1 MAKHGGGGPQYSQS
15 TKDKLAE
22 APSLNQACC
31 FVGDTKILMKDGSSV
46 AIRDIQI
53 GDRLK
58 LGGRVLG
65 VYNFWTRE
73 NLYRVGDVTVS
84 GSHLY
89 YGLAEDSLQWIEC
102 RACDVPGAVK
112 IKPDKDQ
119 PYNQLW
125 CLLTSTHKIQIG
137 NTVWADFMERSDV
150 HHISR
155 LKTAVNNY
163 YGLPS
168 NTNMKRDYYVSGWKA
183 DTPIVSFNTSTE
195 LWTQT
200 TLSSLELGDIILDLE
215 GVEIHC
221 Y

>member
-1 MAKHGGGGPQYSQS
+1 MVFLQSFLYAMYSGVLAMESLAKGPIGSVIGGGGNSGGKGPGGVKNWATVWMETMAKHGGGGPQYSQS

-31 FVGDTKILMKDGSSV
+31 FIGDTKILMKDGSSV
-46 AIRDIQI
+46 IRDIQI

-65 VYNFWTRE
+65 VYNFWTQE

-119 PYNQLW
+119 PIINYGVYLPRPIRFKSEILSGQILW
-125 CLLTSTHKIQIG
+125 NGVMSTI
-137 NTVWADFMERSDV
+137 
-150 HHISR
+150 
-155 LKTAVNNY
+155 L
-163 YGLPS
+163 
-168 NTNMKRDYYVSGWKA
+168 VSKNCGK
-183 DTPIVSFNTSTE
+183 
-195 LWTQT
+195 
-200 TLSSLELGDIILDLE
+200 
-215 GVEIHC
+215 
-221 Y
+221 